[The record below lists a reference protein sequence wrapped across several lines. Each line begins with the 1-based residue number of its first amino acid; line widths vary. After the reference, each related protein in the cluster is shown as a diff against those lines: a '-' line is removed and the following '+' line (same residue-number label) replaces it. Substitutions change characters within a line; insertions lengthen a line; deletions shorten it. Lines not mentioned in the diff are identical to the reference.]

1 MRIEGWRYLWVFL
14 LVSLGCACALPCWR
28 AEAQTAKV
36 TAEQSL
42 PTVVLESG
50 KVSGLVVGAKED
62 ISVYKGIPYAAP
74 PTGPLR
80 WRPPQPPDPWK
91 GVRQCTEFGPAC
103 PQPDILSR
111 LYGTKLENVS
121 EDCLYL
127 NVWTPANTSEGR
139 LPVMVWIHG
148 GGNISGAGSTPMY
161 DGEALARKGVVV
173 VTLNY
178 RLGPFGF
185 LAHPWLSAESPLHVS
200 GNYGLLDQIAA
211 LKWVQ
216 RNIRAFGGDPGL
228 VTIFGESAGGLNVC
242 CLMASPL
249 AKGLF
254 HRAIAQSGHAFGRIR
269 HLRETWY
276 GQEPMERQGERIA
289 GALGSKGVA
298 DLRGVSAQRLLEVS
312 KPTIGLM
319 QEPGNRF
326 GPVVDGWVIPDDISA
341 VFAAKRQ
348 NDVPLLA
355 GSNGDE
361 GTIFTLRPP
370 VQSVE
375 GYRMLVRAVYG
386 RLAEEVLAL
395 YPVRE
400 ASEIP
405 RALATMLGDL
415 GFVAGMRAFVRGMT
429 GAKSRAYL
437 YHFTMR
443 PPGPF
448 GDRLGAF
455 HGAEIPFVFDNLNK
469 GLTPSDGRRQA
480 LARAMSNSWIQF
492 ARTGDPH
499 GPGLPHWP
507 PYDPATDRHLEF
519 GEVIRVGQGLRKEA
533 CDLFDR
539 IVEDQRKRR

>member
-1 MRIEGWRYLWVFL
+1 MWVAS
-14 LVSLGCACALPCWR
+14 LVALGPPCSLPCR
-28 AEAQTAKV
+28 TAWA
-36 TAEQSL
+36 TAEHSL
-42 PTVVLESG
+42 PTVLLDSG
-50 KVSGLVVGAKED
+50 KVSGLVLGAKGD
-62 ISVYKGIPYAAP
+62 ISVYKGLPYAAP
-74 PTGPLR
+74 PVGALR
-80 WRPPQPPDPWK
+80 FRPPHPPEPWE
-91 GVRQCTEFGPAC
+91 GVRKCTEFKPAC

-111 LYGTKLENVS
+111 LYRTRFESMS

-127 NVWTPANTSEGR
+127 NVWAPTDKGQGG

-161 DGEALARKGVVV
+161 DGEALARKGAVI

-185 LAHPWLSAESPLHVS
+185 LAHPWLSAESPGGVS

-211 LKWVQ
+211 LRWVQ

-249 AKGLF
+249 ATGLF

-276 GQEPMERQGERIA
+276 RQEPMERQGERIA
-289 GALGSKGVA
+289 EALGSKGLA
-298 DLRGVSAQRLLEVS
+298 DLRGMSAQRLLDAS

-361 GTIFTLRPP
+361 GTIFAMRPAL
-370 VQSVE
+370 QGIE
-375 GYRMLVRAVYG
+375 AYRALVRGVYG
-386 RLAEEVLAL
+386 ALAEEVLAL
-395 YPVRE
+395 YPVKE

-405 RALATMLGDL
+405 KAMAALLGDL

-429 GAKSRAYL
+429 GAKSKAYL

-455 HGAEIPFVFDNLNK
+455 HGAEIPFVFDNLGQ
-469 GLTPSDGRRQA
+469 GLAPSDGRRQA
-480 LARAMSNSWIQF
+480 LAKVMSDSWIRF
-492 ARTGDPH
+492 ARTGDPN
-499 GPGLPHWP
+499 GLGLPHWP
-507 PYDPATDRHLEF
+507 PYDPATDCHLEF

>member
-1 MRIEGWRYLWVFL
+1 MRALRILS
-14 LVSLGCACALPCWR
+14 LVALAAATSPPGGNFSAW
-28 AEAQTAKV
+28 ATPSSKGQV
-36 TAEQSL
+36 TAAAAL
-42 PTVVLESG
+42 DSG
-50 KVSGLVVGAKED
+50 EVSGLLSGGRGEVRVF
-62 ISVYKGIPYAAP
+62 KGIPYAAP

-80 WRPPQPPDPWK
+80 WRPPRPPDPWE

-103 PQPDILSR
+103 PQPDTLSR

-127 NVWTPANTSEGR
+127 NVWTPAKTSEDR

-148 GGNISGAGSTPMY
+148 GGNISGAGSNPVY

-178 RLGPFGF
+178 RLGPLGF

-211 LKWVQ
+211 LRWVQ
-216 RNIRAFGGDPGL
+216 RNIRAFGGDPGC
-228 VTIFGESAGGLNVC
+228 VTVFGESAGGLDIC

-249 AKGLF
+249 ASGLF

-269 HLRETWY
+269 HLRESWY
-276 GQEPMERQGERIA
+276 GQEPMERQGQRIA
-289 GALGSKGVA
+289 QALGCRGLA
-298 DLRGVSAQRLLEVS
+298 ELREVSAQRLLEVS
-312 KPTIGLM
+312 KPTVGLL
-319 QEPGNRF
+319 QEQGNRF
-326 GPVVDGWVIPDDISA
+326 DPVVDGWVIPQDISA
-341 VFAAKRQ
+341 VYAEGKQ

-355 GSNGDE
+355 GSNADE

-386 RLAEEVLAL
+386 RLAEEVLSM

-400 ASEIP
+400 VSEIP
-405 RALATMLGDL
+405 KALSAMLGDL
-415 GFVAGMRAFVRGMT
+415 GFVGGMRAFVRGMAW
-429 GAKSRAYL
+429 AKSKAYL

-443 PPGPF
+443 ATGPL
-448 GDRLGAF
+448 GGKLGAF
-455 HGAEIPFVFDNLNK
+455 HGADIPFVFDNLRK
-469 GLTPSDGRRQA
+469 AMAPFDGRRQT
-480 LARAMSNSWIQF
+480 LAQTMSGYWIQF
-492 ARTGDPH
+492 AKKGDPNR
-499 GPGLPHWP
+499 PGLPHWP
-507 PYDPATDRHLEF
+507 AYDPATDAHIEF
-519 GEVIRVGQGLRKEA
+519 DDTVSVGHGLRREA

-539 IVEDQRKRR
+539 IMEERRTRR